1 MTVKELIE
9 ALREYPDDTNVEI
22 YTKRYNDS
30 TFIEHIESGGEGFVE
45 LVVNDDRWDMVKIP
59 ADATNGDVIM
69 AMFPNVE
76 IEQLTN
82 MTIAVWY
89 EVKGDCGKWVN
100 YSIDW
105 WNAKYKG

>member
-22 YTKRYNDS
+22 YTERYNDS

-59 ADATNGDVIM
+59 ADATNGDVIK
-69 AMFPNVE
+69 AMFPDAKPIRAYNDSVFIRMWKPFFVACE
-76 IEQLTN
+76 LDT
-82 MTIAVWY
+82 
-89 EVKGDCGKWVN
+89 
-100 YSIDW
+100 SW
-105 WNAKYKG
+105 WNAKYER

>member
-1 MTVKELIE
+1 MIVKELIE

-22 YTKRYNDS
+22 YTERYNDS
-30 TFIEHIESGGEGFVE
+30 TFIERIESGGEGFVE

-59 ADATNGDVIM
+59 ADATNGDVIK

-76 IEQLTN
+76 IIPDKYTPSVDLSVGGIMMMRVDRN
-82 MTIAVWY
+82 
-89 EVKGDCGKWVN
+89 
-100 YSIDW
+100 W